1 MKVFPREK
9 PISLLDPITARST
22 VRRMLNTDATLEIQV
37 HAARRMNERGI
48 SLPEIRWVLR
58 RGFVN
63 GDKTSF
69 VRGEFRYQFE
79 SGDTAV
85 VVEIWE
91 DENLIPVI
99 TVIDLG

>member
-1 MKVFPREK
+1 MFSKEK
-9 PISLLDPITARST
+9 PISLLDPTTARST
-22 VRRMLNTDATLEIQV
+22 VRRMLNADATLEIRV
-37 HAARRMNERGI
+37 HAARRMSERGI
-48 SLPEIRWVLR
+48 SLPEVRRVLR

-69 VRGEFRYQFE
+69 VRGEFRYQLE

-99 TVIDLG
+99 TVIDLD